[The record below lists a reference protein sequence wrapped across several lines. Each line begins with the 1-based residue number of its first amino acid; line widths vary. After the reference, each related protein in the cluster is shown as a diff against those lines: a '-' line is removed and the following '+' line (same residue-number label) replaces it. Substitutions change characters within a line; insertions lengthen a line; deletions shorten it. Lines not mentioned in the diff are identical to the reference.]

1 MVRDFVIVG
10 AGLAGLARARV
21 LAEAGAAPLVL
32 ERSYR
37 PGGRLATR
45 ELGGATFDYGVVFV
59 SSSDRKFLSWAKE
72 AAGDQLISGWPK
84 RVDGSGTP
92 CQPWSLEADQERFA
106 LRGGLN
112 QLAVHEAKGL
122 VGAGGELRLNTEV
135 TALGAHRQGI
145 EVHLAS
151 GEPIVARHLVLALAH
166 PQAVTLLESLG
177 EAPIARAMRAT
188 LDLFPSVPC
197 LVVAAVYSAA
207 PQLPWDISY
216 PEDSPLQLASHE
228 SSKTP
233 ADGRTVVV
241 YQARPNWS
249 AKRLEVPKETW
260 SQEILAEA
268 ARLYGPWA
276 ATPQHHHAHR
286 WKHARLDGSGTA
298 RRPLV
303 VPFAG
308 GTLTLAGELFSEV
321 GGVAGAWD
329 SGHKAVVLSKGVSN
343 FGK

>member
-1 MVRDFVIVG
+1 LVRDFVIVG

-37 PGGRLATR
+37 SGGRLATR

-59 SSSDRKFLSWAKE
+59 SSHDRDFLTWAE
-72 AAGDQLISGWPK
+72 NAAGDRLIPGWPQ
-84 RVDGSGTP
+84 RVEGLGTP
-92 CQPWSLEADQERFA
+92 CQPWSLGATEERFA

-112 QLAVHEAKGL
+112 QLAVEECRC
-122 VGAGGELRLNTEV
+122 VVQAGGELRLNTEV
-135 TALGAHRQGI
+135 TALAAHRDGI
-145 EVHLAS
+145 EVHVAN
-151 GEPIVARHLVLALAH
+151 GEVIVARNLVLALAH
-166 PQAVTLLESLG
+166 PQAVALLATLG
-177 EAPIARAMRAT
+177 EAPLARALRAT
-188 LDLFPSVPC
+188 LDLFPAVPS
-197 LVVAAVYSAA
+197 LVVAAVYDEA

-216 PEDSPLQLASHE
+216 PEDSLLQLASHE
-228 SSKTP
+228 STKTP

-249 AKRLEVPKETW
+249 AKRIEEPKENW
-260 SQEILAEA
+260 RQEILAEA
-268 ARLYGPWA
+268 ARLWGPWA
-276 ATPQHHHAHR
+276 ASPQHLHAHR

-298 RRPLV
+298 QRPLV

-321 GGVAGAWD
+321 GGVAGAWV
-329 SGHKAVVLSKGVSN
+329 SGRRASAFTGS
-343 FGK
+343 